1 MAHGKCSVK
10 VTYHCYDRSLTDY
23 LLKAWCKLIPT
34 LPESPPCRRLTLL
47 NSGKVHVKRRK
58 PQQRIITCNKW
69 NWNGFGA
76 NKCGQIRRPLRRC
89 CFLATICKAELTGF
103 LQPLSFFSEFHG
115 VLKLYL
121 VFLFLKFYFCRF
133 FFQAVEH
140 IQQPLIEQLKKKIG

>member
-1 MAHGKCSVK
+1 MGG
-10 VTYHCYDRSLTDY
+10 SLTDY

-47 NSGKVHVKRRK
+47 NSGKVHVKRTK

-89 CFLATICKAELTGF
+89 CFLATICEAELTGF

-121 VFLFLKFYFCRF
+121 VFLFLKILLLPFLLSGCGTHSAATYRT
-133 FFQAVEH
+133 A
-140 IQQPLIEQLKKKIG
+140 KKKNRLKGASYCIAEE